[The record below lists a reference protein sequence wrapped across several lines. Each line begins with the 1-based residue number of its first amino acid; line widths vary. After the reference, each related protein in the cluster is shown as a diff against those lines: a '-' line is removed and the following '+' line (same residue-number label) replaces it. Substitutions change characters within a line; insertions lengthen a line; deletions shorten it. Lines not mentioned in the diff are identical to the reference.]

1 MKHEQIL
8 KDIGK
13 RIRALRERKGWTQY
27 ELGEKA
33 GIDPK
38 YLGSIE
44 RGEVNVSVG
53 KLCGIAEALGV
64 EVWELFFPLPL
75 YEQYPA
81 VREVIVSGKKDFIEL
96 FEKFL
101 LIVKR

>member
-1 MKHEQIL
+1 MGEKV
-8 KDIGK
+8 
-13 RIRALRERKGWTQY
+13 RERREKKGWTQEKLA
-27 ELGEKA
+27 ELA
-33 GIDPK
+33 GLTPT